1 MSLCRPLEERAR
13 ESLTIQIHRIAA
25 SMHADRTGWTRE
37 QWIDEARELMADPD
51 AGVMCLVAGHAQAM
65 LAELDERG
73 SRA

>member
-25 SMHADRTGWTRE
+25 SRNTDRTDWTRG

-51 AGVMCLVAGHAQAM
+51 AGVMCLVAGHVQAM
-65 LAELDERG
+65 LDELGDR
-73 SRA
+73 S